1 VMAPLL
7 KLYLFKYRD
16 PLSGVWM
23 KARYKATLEDIR
35 VRYAEWMI
43 DGEPDIRGKRHAEAV
58 LLTAG

>member
-1 VMAPLL
+1 MAPLL